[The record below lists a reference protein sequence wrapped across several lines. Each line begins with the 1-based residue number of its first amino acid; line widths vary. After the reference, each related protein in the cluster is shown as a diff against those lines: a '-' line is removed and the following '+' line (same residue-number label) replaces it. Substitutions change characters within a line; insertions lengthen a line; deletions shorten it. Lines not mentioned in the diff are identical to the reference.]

1 LQAVATSPPLIAQQ
15 IIYACLMPDQL
26 KP

>member
-1 LQAVATSPPLIAQQ
+1 LQAVATSPLIAQQ